1 MRLLNRLNQYQRL
14 WQPSSGAP
22 QQVTVGE
29 LSARCFC
36 SERHIRTLLRQAQQA
51 GWLSWQSSAGR
62 GKRGTLTF
70 HRSPETLRNEMMEV
84 ALNNGQQ
91 KNALE
96 LAQLAT
102 GELKV
107 LLSPFLG
114 GQWQNNTPTLRIPYY
129 RPLDPLQPGFLP
141 GRAEQHLAGQIFS
154 GLTRFDA
161 QSRSPVGDLAHHWQI
176 SADGLRWQ
184 FFIRSTLFWHNGDS
198 LETAQI
204 QQRLL
209 MLLSLPALR
218 TLFASIKQIDVTHT
232 QCLTITLFRP
242 DFWLPFRLASYCS
255 VLAHPDDPTVGSGPF
270 RLTLFSP
277 ELVRL
282 ENHPRYHLNHP
293 LIQTVEYWITPQ
305 LFEQNLGTSCRHPVQ
320 ITIGDPDELTNLRQ
334 VSNSISLGFC
344 YLALHQ
350 SPRLSNAQAQ
360 RLVSLIHRSSLLE
373 TLPLDEDLITP
384 SNEVLPGW
392 TIPQGPENHDV
403 PLPKRLTLLYHLP
416 VELHTMAEQLR
427 LRLAALGCELTLI
440 FHDAK
445 NWQGCQDLSQA
456 DLIMGDRLIG
466 ESPEYTLE
474 QWLRCDAMWPNVLT
488 GAQYA
493 HLQATL
499 DAVQAQPEERSR
511 NDALRNVFNGLM
523 DDAIMTP
530 LFNYNYRISAPP
542 GVNGLELNARG
553 WFDFTSAWLP
563 ASAP

>member
-70 HRSPETLRNEMMEV
+70 HRSPETLRNEMMEL

>member
-70 HRSPETLRNEMMEV
+70 HRSPETLRNEMMEL

-102 GELKV
+102 GELKA

-373 TLPLDEDLITP
+373 TLPLDEGLITP

-499 DAVQAQPEERSR
+499 DAVQAQPKERSR